1 MVERQSIAQRH
12 ARCARDLLTF
22 VAKRQLKSIECDRFR
37 YRYQPL
43 IFKRSVMEN
52 NFAQTALDS
61 QLAAGEEMSDYV
73 AHLQMHMALQARN
86 LVPTLTNALDSREQ
100 FLHQTQAHFE
110 KLASRQ
116 MC

>member
-1 MVERQSIAQRH
+1 M
-12 ARCARDLLTF
+12 D
-22 VAKRQLKSIECDRFR
+22 
-37 YRYQPL
+37 
-43 IFKRSVMEN
+43 N

-86 LVPTLTNALDSREQ
+86 LVPTLINAVDPREL
-100 FLHQTQAHFE
+100 FLYQTQAHFE

-116 MC
+116 GC

>member
-1 MVERQSIAQRH
+1 
-12 ARCARDLLTF
+12 
-22 VAKRQLKSIECDRFR
+22 
-37 YRYQPL
+37 
-43 IFKRSVMEN
+43 MEN
-52 NFAQTALDS
+52 NLDRAVLDAHLS
-61 QLAAGEEMSDYV
+61 VGEEMSDYV

-116 MC
+116 IC

>member
-1 MVERQSIAQRH
+1 MI
-12 ARCARDLLTF
+12 
-22 VAKRQLKSIECDRFR
+22 
-37 YRYQPL
+37 
-43 IFKRSVMEN
+43 EN
-52 NFAQTALDS
+52 NFAQTNLAA

-86 LVPTLTNALDSREQ
+86 LVPTLTNAVDSREV

-116 MC
+116 LG

>member
-1 MVERQSIAQRH
+1 
-12 ARCARDLLTF
+12 
-22 VAKRQLKSIECDRFR
+22 
-37 YRYQPL
+37 
-43 IFKRSVMEN
+43 MEN

-61 QLAAGEEMSDYV
+61 HLAAGEEMSDYV

-86 LVPTLTNALDSREQ
+86 LVPTLTNAVDSREI

-116 MC
+116 VC